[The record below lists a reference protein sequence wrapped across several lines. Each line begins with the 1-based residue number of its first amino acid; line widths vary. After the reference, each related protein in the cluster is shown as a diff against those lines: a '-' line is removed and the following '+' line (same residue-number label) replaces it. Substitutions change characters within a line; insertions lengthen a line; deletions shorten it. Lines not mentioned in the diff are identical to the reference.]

1 MVDYINAIS
10 KIKIICLEHGVFEQ
24 TPNNHINRKYGC
36 SNCSINKKINNN
48 EFIERAKLIHGDK
61 YDYSLVNYIN
71 AKTKITI
78 ICKEH
83 GEFNQIASSHT
94 DQKTGC
100 SFCSKKHN
108 YTTDEFIERA
118 RLIHGDRYD
127 YSLVNY
133 VNNYTKIEII
143 CPEHGLFEPRPKNH
157 LNGSGCPICRES
169 KGEKEIRKY
178 LIKNNINFKPQH
190 TFQNCRNKKLLPFDF
205 YLPDYNICIEYNGLQ
220 HYKPITW
227 FGGEEGFIKQQKRDI
242 IKMEYCKNNNIP
254 LIIIKYN
261 EPIVIKLDSY
271 FIQILS

>member
-143 CPEHGLFEPRPKNH
+143 CSIHGKFNQVPTNH
-157 LNGSGCPICRES
+157 LNGKGCISCGES
-169 KGEKEIRKY
+169 KGENIIRLF
-178 LIKNNINFKPQH
+178 LIKNNINFIPQY

-205 YLPDYNICIEYNGLQ
+205 YLPDYNICIEY
-220 HYKPITW
+220 
-227 FGGEEGFIKQQKRDI
+227 I
-242 IKMEYCKNNNIP
+242 I
-254 LIIIKYN
+254 
-261 EPIVIKLDSY
+261 S
-271 FIQILS
+271 ILV